1 MTPRAPTIMGSSG
14 GLGVNWTL
22 ATLLAA
28 LVLSVF
34 VICGVH
40 NKKRHRFKEKGLKTK
55 QSIISSKKQQGKSKA
70 EIKVKTKSLKAE
82 KNKLVSEIPKA
93 KSVKKFKRRL
103 LLQRQ

>member
-1 MTPRAPTIMGSSG
+1 MGQQTTKLAIAIILLVGCLRRRTRPNQARSGHTPSVCTCGSGGGPGTAMTPRAPTIMGSSG

-40 NKKRHRFKEKGLKTK
+40 NKKRHRFKEKGLK
-55 QSIISSKKQQGKSKA
+55 QSKA
-70 EIKVKTKSLKAE
+70 
-82 KNKLVSEIPKA
+82 
-93 KSVKKFKRRL
+93 
-103 LLQRQ
+103 